1 MGGTKGILL
10 LVVGIVL
17 GLAVGGVVGVQ
28 YLGQK
33 ESSMAPAPS
42 QQQSAPAPAMA
53 PVSDGAKV
61 SWNMGSAFGSK
72 LTQLGT
78 LGVSLSEKI
87 ERSTGGNIR
96 LKFAEPGAL
105 VPPLEMFDAI
115 SAGAL
120 DAAWSTP
127 GYWVGKDE
135 TFAMFSAVPFGP
147 RAGEYLG
154 WIYYGGGNE
163 LMDDLYAQHN
173 IKSVICG
180 VIAPEASGWF
190 RKEINST
197 EDLKGLKMRFFGL
210 GAKVMEKMGVS
221 TQLLAGGDIFPAL
234 ERGSIDATEFSM
246 PAIDLNLGFYQVA
259 KHYYFPGWH
268 QQATLFELMMNRG
281 KYDALSD
288 TQKAQIDMACGDN
301 VREGLAEGEAIQG
314 AALAE
319 LKTKGVTIHR
329 WPPEVLQELNAA
341 WGEVAGELAASNP
354 NFNKVWESFSAFREQ
369 YKIWNELGYL

>member
-1 MGGTKGILL
+1 MRIRSTMK
-10 LVVGIVL
+10 
-17 GLAVGGVVGVQ
+17 LAVSALTIGAV
-28 YLGQK
+28 
-33 ESSMAPAPS
+33 MAFGPIGDADA
-42 QQQSAPAPAMA
+42 QDKR
-53 PVSDGAKV
+53 VR
-61 SWNMGSAFGSK
+61 WNMGSAFGSK

-78 LGVSLSEKI
+78 LGVSLSEKV

-96 LKFAEPGAL
+96 LKFFEPGAL
-105 VPPLEMFDAI
+105 VPALEMFDAV
-115 SAGAL
+115 SAGSL

-154 WIYYGGGNE
+154 WIYYGGGHE
-163 LMDDLYAQHN
+163 LMDELYAEFG
-173 IKSVICG
+173 IKSIICG

-190 RKEINST
+190 RKEINSI
-197 EDLKGLKMRFFGL
+197 DDMKGLKMRFFGL
-210 GAKVMEKMGVS
+210 GAKVMEKIGVS

-268 QQATLFELMMNRG
+268 QQATLFELMMNRE
-281 KYDALSD
+281 KYDALSE
-288 TQKAQIDMACGDN
+288 TQKAQLEMACGDN

-314 AALAE
+314 KALAE
-319 LKTKGVTIHR
+319 LKEKGVTIHR
-329 WPPEVLQELNAA
+329 WPPEVLAELNKA
-341 WGEVAGELAASNP
+341 WNEVAGELAASNP
-354 NFNKVWESFSAFREQ
+354 NFKKVWESYSAFREQ
-369 YKIWNELGYL
+369 YTIWGDLGYL